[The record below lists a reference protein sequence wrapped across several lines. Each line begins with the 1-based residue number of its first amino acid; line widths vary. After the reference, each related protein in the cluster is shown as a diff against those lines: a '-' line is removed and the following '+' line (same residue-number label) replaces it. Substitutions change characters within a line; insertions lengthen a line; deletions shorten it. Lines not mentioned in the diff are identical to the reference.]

1 MTFVAVAVVAAAL
14 AGGEPATPKA
24 DEAFFGRVTAEAPAA
39 ATEAEL
45 YVGNERAAWRPV
57 RGRRVVFRV
66 PREPGRYDVR
76 VRFERDGALVR
87 RDEARRVWLLP
98 STGARVT
105 RPRRRD
111 ATLAR
116 RLEQLGRGYDGY
128 AALWAHDL
136 RTGRTASWNADASF
150 PAASLVKL
158 GVLVAALERFGPRP
172 ERSEAWRDIRDL
184 ATWSSNL
191 ATNRLL
197 VRLGGSESGGA
208 RIAQQALHRL
218 GATSSTFTGFYRLG
232 TGAAADRPRPLPVLT
247 YRRTTAR
254 DVGRILLELHA
265 AAAGERAA
273 LRRTG
278 LSLHEARVGLALL
291 LSSARRGENAGLL
304 RPRGPAAQK
313 HGWTTNVQHTAAVL
327 YEPSGPKIVVL
338 LTFRPDEVRLAA
350 SAALGARLLL
360 AVRSA
365 W

>member
-1 MTFVAVAVVAAAL
+1 MTFVAVAAVAAAL
-14 AGGEPATPKA
+14 AGGEPVTPKA

-45 YVGNERAAWRPV
+45 YVGNRRAAWQPV
-57 RGRRVVFRV
+57 RGRQVVFQV

-98 STGARVT
+98 SSGARAA

-111 ATLAR
+111 AALGR
-116 RLEQLGRGYDGY
+116 RLEQLGRAYDGY

-172 ERSEAWRDIRDL
+172 ERSDAWRDIRDL

-191 ATNRLL
+191 ATNKLL

-208 RIAQQALHRL
+208 RIAQQVLHRL

-232 TGAAADRPRPLPVLT
+232 TAVDSPRPLPVLT

-254 DVGRILLELHA
+254 DVGRMLLELHA
-265 AAAGERAA
+265 AAAGERTG

-291 LSSARRGENAGLL
+291 LSSARNGENAGLL
-304 RPRGPAAQK
+304 RPPGPAAQK
-313 HGWTTNVQHTAAVL
+313 HGWTTNVQHSGAVVYTAT
-327 YEPSGPKIVVL
+327 GPKIVVL
-338 LTFRPDEVRLAA
+338 LTFRPDEVDLAA
-350 SAALGARLLL
+350 SAALGARLMR
-360 AVRSA
+360 AVRQA